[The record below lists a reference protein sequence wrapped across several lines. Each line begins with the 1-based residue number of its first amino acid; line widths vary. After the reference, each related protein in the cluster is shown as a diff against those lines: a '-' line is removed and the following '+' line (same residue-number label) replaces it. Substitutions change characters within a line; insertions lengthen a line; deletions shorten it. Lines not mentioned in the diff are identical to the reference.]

1 MQAWRNWKNGTATN
15 IVDPSLNDGSQN
27 EIMRCIHI
35 ALLCVQENVAKRPTM
50 ASIELMFNGNS
61 LTLPVP
67 SEPAFLVDSRTR
79 SLSEHDSM
87 ETRTSESANQSTPK
101 SINEVS
107 ITELYPR

>member
-67 SEPAFLVDSRTR
+67 SEPAFGVDSK
-79 SLSEHDSM
+79 
-87 ETRTSESANQSTPK
+87 STNK
-101 SINEVS
+101 SIEYSVDDSS
-107 ITELYPR
+107 ITEPYPR